1 MNYAE
6 IRNRLSKSH
15 IRDEHAL
22 RCISVFETNGFNIAG
37 RQFENGS
44 EGLFIDASRF
54 NHCCISNLD
63 RAFDGSSIEIRAIRS
78 IEENDDLCLSDL
90 DPTRLVDPPTITN
103 MKVFIRLYNYFD
115 SQCQFCSMSDG
126 KGRDR
131 IENHRVIE

>member
-22 RCISVFETNGFNIAG
+22 RCISVFKTNGFNIAG

-78 IEENDDLCLSDL
+78 IEEGDELCLSYL
-90 DPTRLVDPPTITN
+90 DPTRLAKPPTITTVLPVQLLIHN
-103 MKVFIRLYNYFD
+103 STRIFQFRHQIWFNCIVFLL
-115 SQCQFCSMSDG
+115 
-126 KGRDR
+126 
-131 IENHRVIE
+131 